1 MRGTFKGIEV
11 KCRGGEQAHRRV
23 GSLKL
28 LQDLHNRQ
36 KLSDPLPLRFF
47 VFFASILLMWCCFYE
62 TYSSWVAA
70 VGGRVAF
77 AVREIETYRS
87 EGTTL

>member
-28 LQDLHNRQ
+28 LQDFHNT
-36 KLSDPLPLRFF
+36 KSALRPAPFF
-47 VFFASILLMWCCFYE
+47 C
-62 TYSSWVAA
+62 
-70 VGGRVAF
+70 AF
-77 AVREIETYRS
+77 LAKSPTNEFSTKSV
-87 EGTTL
+87 LFL

>member
-1 MRGTFKGIEV
+1 VRGTFKGIEV

-47 VFFASILLMWCCFYE
+47 YYLP
-62 TYSSWVAA
+62 
-70 VGGRVAF
+70 
-77 AVREIETYRS
+77 RE
-87 EGTTL
+87 LPNNVVLFL

>member
-1 MRGTFKGIEV
+1 MRGTFKGIEI

-47 VFFASILLMWCCFYE
+47 YYLPRELPSNGALFLE
-62 TYSSWVAA
+62 TYLS
-70 VGGRVAF
+70 
-77 AVREIETYRS
+77 
-87 EGTTL
+87 